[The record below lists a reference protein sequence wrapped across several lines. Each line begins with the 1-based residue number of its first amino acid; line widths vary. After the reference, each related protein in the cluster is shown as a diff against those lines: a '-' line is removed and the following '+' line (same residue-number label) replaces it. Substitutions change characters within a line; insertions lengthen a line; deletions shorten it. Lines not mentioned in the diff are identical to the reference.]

1 MSSVFFCKQAQSC
14 KGMPHHIHSYA
25 KHTFEHVGKMTP
37 GLEAFFLFAREE
49 GRQGG
54 REDEGGLSCCRF
66 PNLLVTCYVFN
77 ILECQLRTVGWRR
90 SGGASCRENYC
101 NCIANM

>member
-1 MSSVFFCKQAQSC
+1 MSSVFFCKQAQSS

-66 PNLLVTCYVFN
+66 PNLLV
-77 ILECQLRTVGWRR
+77 LRVQYLGVSTTY
-90 SGGASCRENYC
+90 CRVE
-101 NCIANM
+101 AQWGS